1 MSRESITDEYALPLW
16 DWKQSRRILVV
27 ESNPKNGNGSGRSE
41 KAQKPKIN
49 GDPTAL
55 VTFTGRR

>member
-1 MSRESITDEYALPLW
+1 MSMHFCGRTGSNRGGY
-16 DWKQSRRILVV
+16 SFY
-27 ESNPKNGNGSGRSE
+27 ESNPKNGNGSGRKKTQ

-55 VTFTGRR
+55 VTFTRME